1 MDFTP
6 HSEKQQE
13 LVLSDH
19 AITLAATGT
28 QWGKSQ
34 AGSLWL
40 KRQIHTFTDA
50 GSNFILAA
58 PTYKILNQSAL
69 PYFLQCM
76 RGMGEYVK
84 GDSVYQLSKNRNVY
98 IRTETDPDSI
108 VGIPNV
114 KAGWLD
120 EAGKLRLYFW
130 ENYQARAAVKG
141 ARTLLTTSPYAM
153 NWVFRSIIKPKRE
166 GGLPHVNLIQAASW
180 ENPFHALADESK
192 RDDMRKQMDVRR
204 FNMIFGGEWGNM
216 AGLVYDCWD
225 ESQNVSQPFNLPEG
239 THFYAGIDWGFNPD
253 PFVCVVRAV
262 TPSGDH
268 YQVSEFYK
276 TGMTLTDMVSYCKKV
291 RQIWGIRL
299 FYCDPSQPGSIEE
312 FNRNGLSAKA
322 ADNDINRGIGLHYE
336 LIKTRRYKVFEGSSP
351 NTLDEMETYHYPE
364 VVELRP
370 DQASKPQT
378 PVKQNDHTLDANR
391 YVTIET
397 YRAQMKRPKANDEI
411 IDKTQETQHKRWKRL
426 MKRPG
431 SGGQTENIS

>member
-1 MDFTP
+1 MEFTP
-6 HSEKQQE
+6 HSGKQLQ
-13 LVLSDH
+13 LILSDSP
-19 AITLAATGT
+19 ITLAATGT

-40 KRQIHTFTDA
+40 KRQIHTFKDA
-50 GSNFILAA
+50 NSNFILAA
-58 PTYKILNQSAL
+58 PSYKILQQSAL
-69 PYFLQCM
+69 PYFLGCM
-76 RGMGEYVK
+76 HGMGEYNK
-84 GDSVYQLSKNRNVY
+84 TDAVYHLSKNRHVY

-141 ARTLLTTSPYAM
+141 ALTLLTTSPYAL
-153 NWVFRSIIKPKRE
+153 NWIYRGIIKPKRE
-166 GGLPHVNLIQAASW
+166 GGREDVNLIQAASW

-204 FNMIFGGEWGNM
+204 FNMIFGGEWGSM

-225 ESQNVSQPFNLPEG
+225 ENQNVCEPFNLPEG
-239 THFYAGIDWGFNPD
+239 THFYAGVDWGFNPD

-262 TPSGDH
+262 TPAGDH

-276 TGMTLTDMVSYCKKV
+276 TGMTITDMVGYCKKV

-299 FYCDPSQPGSIEE
+299 FYCDPSQPGAIEE
-312 FNRNGLSAKA
+312 FNRNGLSAKP

-336 LIKTRRYKVFEGSSP
+336 LIKTRRYKVFQGSSP
-351 NTLDEMETYHYPE
+351 NTLDEIETYHYPE
-364 VVELRP
+364 LKDLKP
-370 DQASKPQT
+370 DEASKPQT
-378 PVKQNDHTLDANR
+378 PVKQADHSMDANR
-391 YVTIET
+391 YATIET
-397 YRAQMKRPKANDEI
+397 YRAQLRRPKPNDEI
-411 IDKTQETQHKRWKRL
+411 IDRTQETQSKRWKRL

-431 SGGQTENIS
+431 SSGQTENW